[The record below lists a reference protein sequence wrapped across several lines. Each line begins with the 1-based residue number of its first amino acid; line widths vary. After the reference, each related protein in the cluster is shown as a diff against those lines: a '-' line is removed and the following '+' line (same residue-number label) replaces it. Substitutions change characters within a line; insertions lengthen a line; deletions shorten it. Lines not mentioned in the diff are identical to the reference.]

1 MSERR
6 PYRRPMDPKWW
17 WAPGALSRLHAAR
30 SSPASPSRSTA
41 PCCSWACSALSSGPD
56 AYAGFL
62 GFLRSPISILL
73 HIALLAA
80 VVYHVKT
87 WFETLPKTQPK
98 IIVKGKQVPA
108 QEITRIA
115 HDGRGRLLG
124 GPGYRCSMGSI
135 R

>member
-6 PYRRPMDPKWW
+6 PYRRPMQPNWW
-17 WAPGALSRLHAAR
+17 WAEGPYRAYTIRELTGVAIAIYGAVLLAGLMSLV
-30 SSPASPSRSTA
+30 
-41 PCCSWACSALSSGPD
+41 SGPD

-62 GFLRSPISILL
+62 AFLRSPISILL
-73 HIALLAA
+73 HLALLAA

-98 IIVKGKQVPA
+98 IIVDGKPVPA
-108 QEITRIA
+108 AQITKIGTMVA
-115 HDGRGRLLG
+115 AG
-124 GPGYRCSMGSI
+124 CSVVLILVVMGVA